1 MDNQT
6 LNKEHVTWV
15 IDLLPRRVPADG
27 AGQFFAV
34 ESHLLQ
40 GGHLEQLAHKFANIL
55 LKLNCY
61 YDLKVNCGDV
71 KVLNPAPE
79 QLEQLVWQCVTGNDL
94 PAFMHI
100 AVTQAP
106 TTITVARGDINMTL
120 NQPTDDMLQLVTQ
133 LAHAEGLFVWPA

>member
-1 MDNQT
+1 MDERT
-6 LNKEHVTWV
+6 LNKDRMTWV
-15 IDLLPRRVPADG
+15 IDLLPRRVPVDG

-61 YDLKVNCGDV
+61 YDLRVNCGDV
-71 KVLNPAPE
+71 EVLNPAPE
-79 QLEQLVWQCVTGNDL
+79 QLEQLVWQCVTAGDL

-100 AVTQAP
+100 AIDLAP
-106 TTITVARGDINMTL
+106 TTITLARGDSNMAL
-120 NQPTDDMLQLVTQ
+120 DRPTDDILQLVEQ

>member
-6 LNKEHVTWV
+6 LNKEQVTWV
-15 IDLLPRRVPADG
+15 IDLLPRRVPAHG

-40 GGHLEQLAHKFANIL
+40 GAHLEQLAHKFANIL

-61 YDLKVNCGDV
+61 YDFKVACGDDEM
-71 KVLNPAPE
+71 LNPPPE
-79 QLEQLVWQCVTGNDL
+79 QLEQFVWQCVTGNDL

-100 AVTQAP
+100 ALTPAP

-120 NQPTDDMLQLVTQ
+120 NQPTDVMLQLVTQ

>member
-120 NQPTDDMLQLVTQ
+120 NQPTDDMLQYLDYTVK
-133 LAHAEGLFVWPA
+133 GLFVWPA

>member
-15 IDLLPRRVPADG
+15 IDSLPRRVPADG

-71 KVLNPAPE
+71 KVLNPPPE
-79 QLEQLVWQCVTGNDL
+79 QLEQLVWQCVTAGDL

-100 AVTQAP
+100 AIALAP
-106 TTITVARGDINMTL
+106 TTITLARGDSNMTL
-120 NQPTDDMLQLVTQ
+120 DHPTDDILQLVEL

>member
-1 MDNQT
+1 MDEKII
-6 LNKEHVTWV
+6 NKGRMTWV
-15 IDLLPRRVPADG
+15 IDLLPRRVPVDR

-40 GGHLEQLAHKFANIL
+40 GGHLEQLAQKFANIL

-71 KVLNPAPE
+71 EVLNPAPE
-79 QLEQLVWQCVTGNDL
+79 QLEQLVWQCVTAGDL

-100 AVTQAP
+100 AIALAP
-106 TTITVARGDINMTL
+106 TTITLARGDSNMTL
-120 NQPTDDMLQLVTQ
+120 DHPTDDILQLVEQ